1 MGFKG
6 SRVRISPSRPLIPKD
21 LDAAGNG
28 GVFAPVYFSL
38 TDLVT

>member
-1 MGFKG
+1 
-6 SRVRISPSRPLIPKD
+6 LIPKD
-21 LDAAGNG
+21 SDAAGNG